1 MKFIGKYS
9 LSFYIKILLLVIMA
23 GTAMIVVFLP
33 WVVEIYLKIDYG
45 TYADRARTVIQNGT
59 CISRARTILLAVL
72 YPCGICAFLIENE
85 LRKIFKTLE
94 LKNPFVQRNA
104 KSLNR
109 MGFLLIVIFV
119 MFIVK
124 IILLNTL
131 MTMIFAVAI
140 IILALFCFVLADVF
154 KQAVIFKQENDL
166 TI

>member
-1 MKFIGKYS
+1 MKFVGKYS
-9 LSFYIKILLLVIMA
+9 LSFYLKIFLLLIMCA
-23 GTAMIVVFLP
+23 TALIVVFLP
-33 WVVEIYLKIDYG
+33 WVVELYLKIDYG
-45 TYADRARTVIQNGT
+45 IYT
-59 CISRARTILLAVL
+59 SSARTILLIVL
-72 YPCGICAFLIENE
+72 YPCGICAFFVENE
-85 LRKIFKTLE
+85 LRRMFKTLE
-94 LKNPFVQRNA
+94 DKNPFVQRNA
-104 KSLNR
+104 KSLNI

-140 IILALFCFVLADVF
+140 IILSLFCFVLADVF

>member
-45 TYADRARTVIQNGT
+45 IYTAYARIV
-59 CISRARTILLAVL
+59 LLVVL
-72 YPCGICAFLIENE
+72 YPCGVCAFLVENE

-94 LKNPFVQRNA
+94 LRNPFVQRNA